1 MVFAIAWLSLLH
13 YSAAVTSLYTFT
25 LKRAVNIHDHH
36 LRHRI
41 PGRTADWPWV
51 EGEDG
56 SFGRACSLPDGAEA
70 ERIVTGCERNE
81 SGKDQA

>member
-1 MVFAIAWLSLLH
+1 MVFATAWLSLLH

-41 PGRTADWPWV
+41 HGRAADWAVGPRRGWYLRPRLLPAGRDDSGRGRKDRYWV
-51 EGEDG
+51 
-56 SFGRACSLPDGAEA
+56 
-70 ERIVTGCERNE
+70 
-81 SGKDQA
+81 